1 MYEHAHATA
10 PLSGKQYRN
19 IYLLVKISILKKLR
33 NIYQWK
39 NLNKK
44 IQKKV

>member
-33 NIYQWK
+33 IYQLK